1 MHNCRLD
8 GDRWA
13 VVTAAVPG
21 PAGTQ
26 VGIQRLDSTEVRV
39 PPYLRGFASVF
50 DVVDHWD
57 TVGDLL
63 RTQDP
68 DDGELLTDAPVRL
81 PLTYPRK
88 VLCSGPNFRDH
99 LAEMGQTGLGDTW
112 RGYFFFKPP
121 TTSLIGPTDP
131 VLVGAT
137 YRDDRI
143 DWEGELA
150 AVIGRGGRD
159 IAPRDALGHVA
170 GYMVGNDISLRGPHR
185 RDTPAAPFVWD
196 WVASKAADMS
206 LPIGPGLVPAWQVPD
221 PQQLRI
227 RTWVNGELKQD
238 GTTADMVLDVATLIA
253 HASALL
259 TLEPGDVIL
268 TGTPAGVGAAHGT
281 FLSPGDVVDVEI
293 DGVGRLHNSIQQRK
307 GP

>member
-1 MHNCRLD
+1 MHNCRQD

-13 VVTAAVPG
+13 VVTVAVPG
-21 PAGTQ
+21 RAGTQ
-26 VGIQRLDSTEVRV
+26 VGVQRLGSTAVRV
-39 PPYLRGFASVF
+39 PPYLRGFGSVCN
-50 DVVDHWD
+50 VVDHWD
-57 TVGDLL
+57 AVGDLL
-63 RTQDP
+63 RTQHP
-68 DDGELLTDAPVRL
+68 DDGELLTGARVRL

-99 LAEMGQTGLGDTW
+99 LAEMGENSLGDTW

-121 TTSLIGPTDP
+121 TTSLIGPADP

-137 YRDDRI
+137 YRADRI

-159 IAPRDALGHVA
+159 ITPRDALGHVA

-238 GTTADMVLDVATLIA
+238 GTTATW
-253 HASALL
+253 SL
-259 TLEPGDVIL
+259 TWPPWSR
-268 TGTPAGVGAAHGT
+268 TRA
-281 FLSPGDVVDVEI
+281 
-293 DGVGRLHNSIQQRK
+293 RC
-307 GP
+307 